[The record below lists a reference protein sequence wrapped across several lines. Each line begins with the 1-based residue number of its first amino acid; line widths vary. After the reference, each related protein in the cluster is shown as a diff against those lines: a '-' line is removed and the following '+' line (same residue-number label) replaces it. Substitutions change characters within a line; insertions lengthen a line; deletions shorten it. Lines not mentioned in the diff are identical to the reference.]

1 MLQEKFGFD
10 RLYDWAFYR
19 PAAALARGG
28 GRLWE
33 QRAVVGSM
41 DVVSAAGSW
50 SEPPALER
58 AVRSRARLRPRNR
71 ARHRGARRL
80 ARDGRVVSG
89 SWTSTLLWLVPL
101 GGALAVLVLPLRDAT
116 RGALAML
123 ASLVDDRRSRSPPRS
138 TSTPRAGRS
147 SSSRTPGCATSGL
160 TYHVGMDGL
169 SLVLVTL
176 TAVCVPCA
184 LGFGLWARRPNL
196 RAYVALILLL
206 ESAVVLLLV
215 ALDLALFYVG
225 FEAMI
230 APLALLIAVWGGPN
244 RSRAAIR
251 FVIYTLVGSLL
262 MLVAVITLGLQAGSF
277 DLARVGT
284 SDSRWLFLAFMAAF
298 AIKSPLYPFHGWVPD
313 AYRESPPEVAALLS
327 GVVSKAGAY
336 GMLRFALPLFPG
348 PAHDLR
354 RWFVAIAIV
363 GLLWC
368 SLVAFRQPDSRGV
381 IAYSSIAQMSLIGLG
396 IFVMNDI
403 GATGATFQMVNHGLL
418 TVLLFLLAGVIEVR
432 TGEGLFRRIGALARG
447 RAGLATF
454 VMFAGI
460 ATLAVPGSA
469 LFASEFLVLLGAFR
483 DWWLIGALASL
494 AIVLAAM
501 YALRWISALL
511 HDAPRRPGARPLADA
526 RPALGGDLPPAA
538 RGVRARALGLPVRGH
553 ASRVALDARHRLGR
567 HRQGRTVIAAAAAAI
582 ATPSVQLGA
591 ILPDRDPDDGRAAAA
606 HRRQLR
612 AQRARASPAA

>member
-1 MLQEKFGFD
+1 
-10 RLYDWAFYR
+10 
-19 PAAALARGG
+19 
-28 GRLWE
+28 
-33 QRAVVGSM
+33 
-41 DVVSAAGSW
+41 
-50 SEPPALER
+50 
-58 AVRSRARLRPRNR
+58 
-71 ARHRGARRL
+71 
-80 ARDGRVVSG
+80 VSG
-89 SWTSTLLWLVPL
+89 TWTSTLLWLIPL
-101 GGALAVLVLPLRDAT
+101 GGALVVLLPMRDGL
-116 RGALAML
+116 RGALALL
-123 ASLVDDRRSRSPPRS
+123 AALVTAFLAFAAAFAFHPSEGTQFQQSHAWVRDI
-138 TSTPRAGRS
+138 
-147 SSSRTPGCATSGL
+147 GL

-169 SLVLVTL
+169 SLVLVVL
-176 TAVCVPCA
+176 TTVCVPCA
-184 LGFGLWARRPNL
+184 LGFGLWARRPNV
-196 RAYVALILLL
+196 RAYTALMLLL
-206 ESAVVLLLV
+206 EAAVVLLLV
-215 ALDLALFYVG
+215 ARDLGLFYVG

-230 APLALLIAVWGGPN
+230 APLALLVAVWGGPN
-244 RSRAAIR
+244 RARAAIR

-262 MLVAVITLGLQAGSF
+262 MLIAVITLGLEAGSF
-277 DLARVGT
+277 DLAKIGP

-298 AIKSPLYPFHGWVPD
+298 AIKSPVYPFHGWVPD

-354 RWFVAIAIV
+354 NWFVALALV

-381 IAYSSIAQMSLIGLG
+381 VAYSSIGQMSLIVLG

-418 TVLLFLLAGVIEVR
+418 SVLLFLIAGVVEVR

-447 RAGLATF
+447 RAALASF

-483 DWWLIGALASL
+483 DFWLIGAVASA

-511 HDAPRRPGARPLADA
+511 HDAPADPAPGLARMRDIRWEASYLLPLVACVL
-526 RPALGGDLPPAA
+526 ALSVYPYA
-538 RGVRARALGLPVRGH
+538 VTH
-553 ASRVALDARHRLGR
+553 RVSLSMHGIVSAVTAKD
-567 HRQGRTVIAAAAAAI
+567 
-582 ATPSVQLGA
+582 
-591 ILPDRDPDDGRAAAA
+591 
-606 HRRQLR
+606 
-612 AQRARASPAA
+612 SP